1 VLVQQYD
8 GTSWI
13 TTATMAQGRSSG
25 SGSPSGT
32 GTTALQT
39 NGSIQT
45 SPTSHP
51 AATEEFTG
59 ATTTLNV
66 KTLTTS

>member
-1 VLVQQYD
+1 
-8 GTSWI
+8 
-13 TTATMAQGRSSG
+13 MAQGRAAG

-45 SPTSHP
+45 GPTSHP
-51 AATEEFTG
+51 AATEEYNG
-59 ATTTLNV
+59 ETTAANV